1 MFNPLASD
9 PTKLTDTELTDKITK
24 LLERMNFFSRTGH
37 SDSFRQANDLYQ
49 ALCME
54 QRDRI
59 VRNYIKDEDQFS
71 DLIDIQ
77 KKP

>member
-1 MFNPLASD
+1 MHPLMSD
-9 PTKLTDTELTDKITK
+9 PSKLTDTELSEKITK

-37 SDSFRQANDLYQ
+37 SDSFQQCNNLYQ
-49 ALCME
+49 TLCQE

-71 DLIDIQ
+71 DLIDIP
-77 KKP
+77 KK

>member
-1 MFNPLASD
+1 MHPLMND
-9 PTKLTDTELTDKITK
+9 PTELTDTELTEKITM

-37 SDSFRQANDLYQ
+37 SDSYQQANTIYQ
-49 ALCME
+49 ALCQE

-71 DLIDIQ
+71 DLIDIP
-77 KKP
+77 KK